1 MALKSVTE
9 INIQISDVGGVTGG
23 QATALF
29 NVAEVG
35 VSGSASIEF
44 ESSETAAIIAAA
56 KTALKAKLEDGGHT
70 NEGI

>member
-29 NVAEVG
+29 NVADVG
-35 VSGSASIEF
+35 VSGAASIEF

-70 NEGI
+70 TEGI